1 VAEELHYHPSH
12 FARSLRVKKTHTI
25 CNILLDRPSS
35 IYTPVFQ
42 GIYTT
47 AEKEGY
53 STILVALPGPPEE
66 VRPFKQVVGIDCS
79 DGVILWA
86 GSAKIVEK
94 FLPLPKLIRKPIVTI
109 NTILEGT
116 NIPSVT
122 LNNVRGGYLA
132 TQYLGDLGHTRIGFI
147 GGSNRDTFNDRF
159 TGYKDAIAALGLPY
173 NESLIIF
180 GSGDLDSGFE
190 EMKKLLA
197 SSPPPTAVFVT
208 NDAMAVGAIKA
219 ILDEGMRVPD
229 DMSVVGYDD
238 ASPSRYSIPPL
249 TTVRQPTEL
258 MGRIAAEI
266 LLRQLQLDANKDY
279 RQSKVER
286 IVIEPELVIR
296 DSCRARTP

>member
-1 VAEELHYHPSH
+1 
-12 FARSLRVKKTHTI
+12 I

-35 IYTPVFQ
+35 IYAPVFE
-42 GIYTT
+42 GIYTA

-94 FLPLPKLIRKPIVTI
+94 FLPLPKFIRKPIVTI

-132 TQYLGDLGHTRIGFI
+132 THYLGELSHTRIGFI

-159 TGYKDAIAALGLPY
+159 TGYKDALSELGLPY
-173 NESLIIF
+173 DESLITF
-180 GSGDLDSGFE
+180 GLGDLDSGFE
-190 EMKKLLA
+190 EMKRLLA
-197 SSPPPTAVFVT
+197 ASMPPTAVFVT

-249 TTVRQPTEL
+249 TTIRQPMEL
-258 MGRIAAEI
+258 MGQVAAE
-266 LLRQLQLDANKDY
+266 LLIRLLQSDTDHRQDEG
-279 RQSKVER
+279 ER
-286 IVIEPELVIR
+286 IVIESELVLR
-296 DSCRARTP
+296 DSCRAVTP